1 MSEYDFIAHPE
12 KPNQV
17 WQPSMQ
23 DIMALVTGPTQV
35 LANRIAVENALA
47 QRNIDIGKMNAFLTP
62 QQKQLPPAQQQQA
75 YGQQQGQMAQQAA
88 KAEQETKA
96 ADLVLK
102 LKQAFGTK
110 VLKENWSEV
119 QSLDP
124 HFAHIKP
131 EDITDDGIMVNDP
144 TTGKPVGMFVTDPAG
159 KARFVKIGSDT
170 KTAFEALE
178 TSMPKLPGESE
189 AQHQQRIYTKYQK
202 DQAALT
208 GAKATA
214 TAHAYDQQVQEI
226 GDAMIAGK
234 QPPEISGFGMA
245 KIAAPLKA
253 YLAEKGFDLTTANLD
268 YIAQKKYMATL
279 NGAQQVR
286 LRQATDFAYS
296 SLDKV
301 EELAKLWQGGNYA
314 PLNKVNLIAAKNG
327 AYGPEA
333 ASIATRLDTQIA
345 DLTSELGTVYK
356 GGNSSTDESLKL
368 AAKNLQ
374 SDWSEKVILDVVP
387 LIRYNLDIR
396 KNSQKFA
403 GAATS
408 QNPREPEPSDKK
420 KEKKIDPKDVIS
432 IKGPSNWV
440 EIVDGKRVEYKGIPQ
455 DKAARFYELHPNA
468 MKAE

>member
-1 MSEYDFIAHPE
+1 MSEYDFIARPE

-35 LANRIAVENALA
+35 LSNRIAVENALA
-47 QRNIDIGKMNAFLTP
+47 QRNIDIGKMNAFLSP

-75 YGQQQGQMAQQAA
+75 YGQMQGQQAQSEQMAKQVNEGLKTISTLKRVMGVEEMKKNWDKIKNVLPPALRDIDP
-88 KAEQETKA
+88 ERIN
-96 ADLVLK
+96 ADGSYTMPD
-102 LKQAFGTK
+102 GTK
-110 VLKENWSEV
+110 VIETPDGKWHV
-119 QSLDP
+119 QKGSS
-124 HFAHIKP
+124 
-131 EDITDDGIMVNDP
+131 TD
-144 TTGKPVGMFVTDPAG
+144 
-159 KARFVKIGSDT
+159 VKTSFG
-170 KTAFEALE
+170 ALE
-178 TSMPKLPGESE
+178 ASMPKLPGESE

-301 EELAKLWQGGNYA
+301 EELAKEWQGGNYA
-314 PLNKVNLIAAKNG
+314 PLNKVNIIAAKNG
-327 AYGPEA
+327 AYGPQA
-333 ASIATRLDTQIA
+333 ASI
-345 DLTSELGTVYK
+345 
-356 GGNSSTDESLKL
+356 
-368 AAKNLQ
+368 
-374 SDWSEKVILDVVP
+374 
-387 LIRYNLDIR
+387 
-396 KNSQKFA
+396 
-403 GAATS
+403 
-408 QNPREPEPSDKK
+408 
-420 KEKKIDPKDVIS
+420 
-432 IKGPSNWV
+432 
-440 EIVDGKRVEYKGIPQ
+440 EIGRAHV
-455 DKAARFYELHPNA
+455 
-468 MKAE
+468 

>member
-47 QRNIDIGKMNAFLTP
+47 QRNIDIGKMNAFLSP

-75 YGQQQGQMAQQAA
+75 YGQMQGQQAQSEQMAKQVDEGLKTISTLKRVMGVEEMKKNWDKIKNVLPPALRDIDP
-88 KAEQETKA
+88 ERIN
-96 ADLVLK
+96 ADGSYTMPD
-102 LKQAFGTK
+102 GTK
-110 VLKENWSEV
+110 VIETPDGKWHV
-119 QSLDP
+119 QKGSS
-124 HFAHIKP
+124 
-131 EDITDDGIMVNDP
+131 TD
-144 TTGKPVGMFVTDPAG
+144 
-159 KARFVKIGSDT
+159 VKTSFG
-170 KTAFEALE
+170 ALE
-178 TSMPKLPGESE
+178 ASMPKLPGESE

-214 TAHAYDQQVQEI
+214 TAHAYDDEVKKI
-226 GDAMIAGK
+226 GDAIIAHQ

-268 YIAQKKYMATL
+268 YLAQKKYMATL

-420 KEKKIDPKDVIS
+420 KEKKIDPKDVVN

-468 MKAE
+468 MKVE